1 MADILVSDTARQYS
15 GYARFLDKSCKA
27 MAVAAGLTLLA
38 MAFMS
43 LWSILGRSLFDKAL
57 LGDFELV
64 QMLSA
69 VAVAM
74 CLPYA
79 HWIGGHVIVDF
90 FTGNAKP
97 STNAFLDLIANLVM
111 AGFSAVFAWRTLVG
125 LLDLRSNFDA
135 SMLLNIPTWWA
146 YVPLVPAFALLAL
159 TALYTAGQQ
168 LGKLRA

>member
-27 MAVAAGLTLLA
+27 MAVAAGLTLLG

-43 LWSILGRSLFDKAL
+43 LWSIVGRSLFDKAL
-57 LGDFELV
+57 LGDFEMV

-90 FTGNAKP
+90 FTAKARP
-97 STNAFLDLIANLVM
+97 ATNAALDLLANLVM
-111 AGFSAVFAWRTLVG
+111 AMFSAVIAWRVAVG
-125 LLDLRSNFDA
+125 LLDLRANFDA

-146 YVPLVPAFALLAL
+146 YVPLVPSFVLLAL
-159 TALYTAGQQ
+159 TALHAAGQH

>member
-1 MADILVSDTARQYS
+1 MADILVSHSAHQHT
-15 GYARFLDKSCKA
+15 GYARWLDMACKA

-43 LWSILGRSLFDKAL
+43 LWSIVGRSLFDKAL

-64 QMLSA
+64 QILSA
-69 VAVAM
+69 VAVGM

-90 FTGNAKP
+90 FTAKARP
-97 STNAFLDLIANLVM
+97 RTNALLDLVANLVM
-111 AGFSAVFAWRTLVG
+111 AGFAAVIAWRTLVG
-125 LLDLRSNFDA
+125 LLDLRANFDA

-159 TALYTAGQQ
+159 TALHTAGQQ